1 MKGII
6 QMAKKKVFV
15 SFDYTN
21 DKHYKYLL
29 DAWDANKNM
38 DFVFNDY
45 SSDEIH
51 SDNIPTIKAGLTRR
65 INNTTY
71 TLVIVGKEANTEH
84 EDHVAIGY
92 KNWINFEVAK
102 SKEHKNKLVAV
113 KIDKSYESPDEL
125 MGTGAKWAMSFTQDA
140 IIKVL
145 NEV

>member
-1 MKGII
+1 
-6 QMAKKKVFV
+6 MAKKKVFV

-38 DFVFNDY
+38 DFVFDDC
-45 SSDEIH
+45 SADEIQ

-65 INNTTY
+65 INTTTY
-71 TLVIVGKEANTEH
+71 TLVIVGKEANKQH
-84 EDHVAIGY
+84 KDHAAIGY

-113 KIDKSYESPDEL
+113 KLDKSYESPDEL
-125 MGTGAKWAMSFTQDA
+125 LNSGAKWAMSFTQDA
-140 IIKVL
+140 IIKAL
-145 NEV
+145 NEA